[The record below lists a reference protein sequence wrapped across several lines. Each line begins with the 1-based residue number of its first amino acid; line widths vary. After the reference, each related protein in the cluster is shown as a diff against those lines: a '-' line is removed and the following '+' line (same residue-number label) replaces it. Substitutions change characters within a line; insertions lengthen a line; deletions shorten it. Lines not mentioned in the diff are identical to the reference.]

1 MKKTLMFAA
10 MAAFV
15 GTGCSGGGRGGSPS
29 SASTAA
35 TSSGGATSPG
45 TIPGPTGPSAGGSGS
60 TGGGHARVAD
70 YGDPSGVEQ
79 ELLELTNRARK
90 DPTAEGKRYGVDFS
104 SYAPRP
110 PVSYNKFLAQAAL
123 AHTSDMAARHF
134 YAHINPD
141 GVGPNGRI
149 LATPY
154 DLNSAYGTDPSMNYS
169 ENIAAG
175 INVFHNAKEVHQAL
189 IVDAGKI
196 VPKHR
201 NIILGVGTWAP
212 CREAAYSYNTGNKA
226 KGADY
231 DIYIDEEFTRTKTD
245 KPFVLGTVFN
255 DKDLSGSYDDGEGV
269 SGVTVTLTASDGWSI
284 STTTATAGGY
294 AFEIFDAGDYTV
306 TVVGGGAFGTSS
318 SSQKVT
324 VGTTSVKVDGVV
336 GLGAVV
342 R

>member
-1 MKKTLMFAA
+1 MKKTLAFAA
-10 MAAFV
+10 LAAFV
-15 GTGCSGGGRGGSPS
+15 GTGCSGGSGGNGRPS
-29 SASTAA
+29 SASTAPTS

-45 TIPGPTGPSAGGSGS
+45 TIPGPTGPS

-90 DPTAEGKRYGVDFS
+90 DPVAEGQRYGVDFS
-104 SYAPRP
+104 AYAPRP
-110 PVSYNKFLAQAAL
+110 PLSYNKFLAQAAV

-141 GVGPNGRI
+141 GIGPNGRI

-154 DLNSAYGTDPSMNYS
+154 DLNSAYGTDPAMNYS
-169 ENIAAG
+169 ENIAAAT
-175 INVFHNAKEVHQAL
+175 NALKDAKAVHEAL
-189 IVDAGKI
+189 IVDKGKI

-226 KGADY
+226 KGAVY
-231 DIYIDEEFTRTKTD
+231 DLYIDEEFSRTKAD

-255 DKDLSGSYDDGEGV
+255 DTNLSGAYDDGEGV
-269 SGVTVTLTASDGWSI
+269 SGVTVTLTASDGWTI

-306 TVVGGGAFGTSS
+306 TISGGPFTTAATA
-318 SSQKVT
+318 KVT
-324 VGTTSVKVDGVV
+324 VGATSVKVDGVQ